1 MQAGKYFGAQ
11 EEDRNSNSNANSQTN
26 NQQIMNAHKSA
37 DVIEYNRSASNAVC
51 ERKQITNLQSLKIA
65 LNFDFLSIS
74 LLL

>member
-1 MQAGKYFGAQ
+1 
-11 EEDRNSNSNANSQTN
+11 
-26 NQQIMNAHKSA
+26 MNAHKSA